1 MYSKDRRGVCGVWWG
16 ISGRRCPVSE
26 SPGHRRGNVV
36 FESLRAI
43 DVDRFTI
50 GLPMRH
56 AARAALVRLVRLD
69 VMSDETLRWA
79 TSPALGCFLRSRTS
93 VGVGRVAPGEAPI
106 RII

>member
-50 GLPMRH
+50 RVCPCGMRLARRLFGLFG
-56 AARAALVRLVRLD
+56 L
-69 VMSDETLRWA
+69 T
-79 TSPALGCFLRSRTS
+79 
-93 VGVGRVAPGEAPI
+93 
-106 RII
+106 

>member
-1 MYSKDRRGVCGVWWG
+1 MVGDLR
-16 ISGRRCPVSE
+16 RRCPVSE

-69 VMSDETLRWA
+69 VMMGDLAGAAFSVLLE
-79 TSPALGCFLRSRTS
+79 LGLSR
-93 VGVGRVAPGEAPI
+93 
-106 RII
+106 